1 MNELKVFEKNGQLL
15 TDSREVAKMID
26 RPHYDLMKAIRSYCD
41 YLNEGNFPL
50 VDFFLESTYPDSK
63 GEIRPCY
70 LLTKKGCDMV
80 ANKLTGQKGVLFT
93 AAYVTA
99 FEQMRERIKTGK
111 ALPDDESRNAPRP
124 RNGAQCRQPLRPDAH

>member
-93 AAYVTA
+93 AA
-99 FEQMRERIKTGK
+99 MSPPLNRC
-111 ALPDDESRNAPRP
+111 ESVLKPAKHSQTTNPASSAPC
-124 RNGAQCRQPLRPDAH
+124 NGLECSQPLRPDAH